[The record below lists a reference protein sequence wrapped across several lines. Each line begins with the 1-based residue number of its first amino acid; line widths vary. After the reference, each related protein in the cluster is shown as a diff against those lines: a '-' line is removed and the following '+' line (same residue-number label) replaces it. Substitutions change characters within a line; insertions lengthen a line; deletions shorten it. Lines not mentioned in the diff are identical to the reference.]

1 MIKYAVKYIKNT
13 FVPLKCPDNVN
24 LDDGALILARTE
36 KGEEALKA
44 FLVNKDVAKHFEAS
58 NKTPAPFEFIRIML
72 SLIHI

>member
-44 FLVNKDVAKHFEAS
+44 FLVIK
-58 NKTPAPFEFIRIML
+58 M
-72 SLIHI
+72 